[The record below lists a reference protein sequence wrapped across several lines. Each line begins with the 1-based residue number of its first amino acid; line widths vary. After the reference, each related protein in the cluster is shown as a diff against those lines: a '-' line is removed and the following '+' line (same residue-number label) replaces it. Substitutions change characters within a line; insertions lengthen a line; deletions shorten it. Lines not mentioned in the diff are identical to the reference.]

1 MRFDSQK
8 NKQKVVRE
16 LLDWV
21 TGRKSKSVSG
31 SSKLIGNTVASGTS
45 FSFDTTQVGSGLSFH
60 PSGLRPGSQSGF
72 SQNESREAAPVTFE
86 GALAVDGLKP
96 IEVLRRS
103 VLSCLLWEDEF
114 YESGDSIADRI
125 RKYAGLVSTEELAA
139 LAFVII

>member
-72 SQNESREAAPVTFE
+72 S
-86 GALAVDGLKP
+86 
-96 IEVLRRS
+96 
-103 VLSCLLWEDEF
+103 
-114 YESGDSIADRI
+114 
-125 RKYAGLVSTEELAA
+125 
-139 LAFVII
+139 